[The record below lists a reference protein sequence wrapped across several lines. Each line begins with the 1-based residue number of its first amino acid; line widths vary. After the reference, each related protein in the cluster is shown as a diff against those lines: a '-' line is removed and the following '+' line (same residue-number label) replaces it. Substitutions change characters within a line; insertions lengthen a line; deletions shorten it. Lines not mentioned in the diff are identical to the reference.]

1 MAFVASAMFWGSGWA
16 ADNNI
21 YVDQAG
27 DNSTITIRQDGSGNK
42 VKGILI
48 NGNAGGTTD
57 QIGRAHV

>member
-48 NGNAGGTTD
+48 NGNE
-57 QIGRAHV
+57 IGRAHV